1 MRASADFSSMALRLN
16 YLEQKVAA
24 GPAGE
29 GDLAEQIAT
38 INTDLNRI
46 YSAVLWGAEEGNLSN
61 NPRDVQTVFDGPS
74 IEGSL
79 YQALYGIDPA
89 LQRLPVRYSL
99 GSIRGFYGAVF
110 GGDHR
115 ILEASQGGIY
125 GPSVLSVTLGNDPA
139 YPDLDFSG
147 QLVTDGW
154 SLAESVWG
162 STSAMTTYLA
172 AGRPML
178 SLVEEL
184 QSQIDSLVT
193 EIVFLENE
201 IDRLDA
207 RIDAMM
213 AG

>member
-1 MRASADFSSMALRLN
+1 MRASADFISVALRLN

-29 GDLAEQIAT
+29 GDLATQIAT
-38 INTDLNRI
+38 INADLDRI
-46 YSAVLWGAEEGNLSN
+46 YSSVLWGADDTGLAS

-79 YQALYGIDPA
+79 YQAIYGIDPA

-99 GSIRGFYGAVF
+99 GSIRGLYGAIF

-139 YPDLDFSG
+139 YPHLDFSV
-147 QLVTDGW
+147 QLMTDGW

-184 QSQIDSLVT
+184 QTQIDDLET
-193 EIVFLENE
+193 EIVFLESQ